1 MNKLFIALFAVF
13 VIIQFIPAN
22 LPVVVKQNKD
32 DLIATTDVPADI
44 VQKLKTSCYDC
55 HSNETNYPWYS
66 YVAPVS
72 FLVSRDTREGRRK
85 LNFSIWNNLSKVKKA
100 KYLDNINDEITEGEM
115 PMEIYTFLHSGSKLS
130 EKDREAIAAWADNY
144 AESLFDE

>member
-1 MNKLFIALFAVF
+1 MNKILVALFAAF

-22 LPVVVKQNKD
+22 LPVVVKKNKD
-32 DLIATTDVPADI
+32 DLIATANVPADI
-44 VQKLKTSCYDC
+44 AQKLKTSCYDC

-100 KYLDNINDEITEGEM
+100 KYLDNINDEVTEGEM
-115 PMEIYTFLHSGSKLS
+115 PMEIYTYLHSGSKLS

-144 AESLFDE
+144 AESLFDD

>member
-1 MNKLFIALFAVF
+1 MNKLLLALFAVF

-22 LPVVVKQNKD
+22 LPVVVKENKD
-32 DLIATTDVPADI
+32 DLMATTDVPPDI
-44 VQKLKTSCYDC
+44 ARQLKTSCYDC
-55 HSNETNYPWYS
+55 HSNETSYPWYS

-100 KYLDNINDEITEGEM
+100 KYLDNINDEVSEGEM
-115 PMEIYTFLHSGSKLS
+115 PMQIYTYLHSGSKLS
-130 EKDREAIAAWADNY
+130 QKEREAIAQWADNY
-144 AESLFDE
+144 AESLFGD

>member
-1 MNKLFIALFAVF
+1 MNKLLVALFAVF

-22 LPVVVKQNKD
+22 LPPVVTENSD
-32 DLIATTDVPADI
+32 DLIATANVPDDI
-44 VQKLKTSCYDC
+44 AQKLKTSCYDC
-55 HSNETNYPWYS
+55 HSNETSYPWYS

-100 KYLDNINDEITEGEM
+100 KYLDNINDEVSEGEM
-115 PMEIYTFLHSGSKLS
+115 PMEIYTYLHSGSKLS

-144 AESLFDE
+144 AESLFGD

>member
-1 MNKLFIALFAVF
+1 MNKILVALFAAF

-22 LPVVVKQNKD
+22 LPVVVKKNKD
-32 DLIATTDVPADI
+32 DLIATSNVPADI
-44 VQKLKTSCYDC
+44 AQKLKTSCYDC

-100 KYLDNINDEITEGEM
+100 KYLDNINDEVTEGEM
-115 PMEIYTFLHSGSKLS
+115 PMEIYTYLHSGSKLS

-144 AESLFDE
+144 AESLFDD